1 MDDEDQRASVEQRMT
16 RESHDLAALLL
27 SKLEE
32 QIERAQHLLTL
43 IPADK
48 LEWKPMPN
56 SLRVCDLLGHLL
68 ECLAGFC
75 AALFAV
81 NPEGLAHFANL
92 RERPVNH
99 CCGIEEARQRITEYS
114 KCIREGFALIGDD
127 DLARRI
133 PTVLTRQREAVM
145 TVLLGNLEHLIN
157 HKYQLFS
164 YLKLMGVE
172 VGTADLYRFR

>member
-1 MDDEDQRASVEQRMT
+1 MT

-32 QIERAQHLLTL
+32 QIERTEHLLTL

-48 LEWKPMPN
+48 LEWKPLPE
-56 SLRVCDLLGHLL
+56 SLGVCDLLGHLL

-75 AALFAV
+75 AALFAL
-81 NPEGLAHFANL
+81 NPEGLAHLASL

-99 CCGIEEARQRITEYS
+99 CCGIEEANTRITEYS
-114 KCIREGFALIGDD
+114 KCIREGFAMIGDD
-127 DLARRI
+127 DLVRRI
-133 PTVLTRQREAVM
+133 PTVFAQQGEAAM
-145 TVLLGNLEHLIN
+145 TILLGNLEHLIN
-157 HKYQLFS
+157 HKYQLFF

>member
-1 MDDEDQRASVEQRMT
+1 MT
-16 RESHDLAALLL
+16 RESNDLAALLL
-27 SKLEE
+27 LKLEE
-32 QIERAQHLLTL
+32 QIERAEHLLAL

-48 LEWKPMPN
+48 LEWKPLPE

-81 NPEGLAHFANL
+81 NPEGLAHFAGL
-92 RERPVNH
+92 KERPVNH
-99 CCGIEEARQRITEYS
+99 WCGIEEARHRIAEYS

-133 PTVLTRQREAVM
+133 PTVFARQGEAAM

-157 HKYQLFS
+157 HKYQLFF